1 MRGLK
6 SICISVLL
14 LLAPA
19 LYSQQTLYD
28 FGFKI
33 FFNKEAVSYIRFLDS
48 AIREEANTI
57 SSVVFSLVDPV
68 DLSAHTDDYY
78 VDYRIN
84 PGESVSM
91 IFVNGKATVDNYTD
105 AASMLVSGENHL
117 NYNVTVNEEPKISFE
132 GKDRNSSE
140 IGIGSRTITLA
151 NNENDSGSLSPEF
164 PLKVE
169 MEVNAPSTDT
179 GTPGFV
185 SGQYTGYV
193 ILTITSDGN

>member
-6 SICISVLL
+6 SIFISVLL

-28 FGFKI
+28 FSFNI

-48 AIREEANTI
+48 DNREKANTI
-57 SSVVFSLVDPV
+57 SSVVFSLVNPKN
-68 DLSAHTDDYY
+68 LSAHTDDYY

-105 AASMLVSGENHL
+105 AGSMLVSGENHL
-117 NYNVTVNEEPKISFE
+117 NYDVTVGENQGISFE
-132 GKDRNSSE
+132 GKDRNRSDLT
-140 IGIGSRTITLA
+140 IGSRTIMLA
-151 NNENDSGSLSPEF
+151 ENNNDSGSLSPKS
-164 PLKVE
+164 PLKVS
-169 MEVNAPSTDT
+169 MVVNAPITDT
-179 GTPGFV
+179 ETPGFV

-193 ILTITSDGN
+193 ILTITRR

>member
-6 SICISVLL
+6 SIFISVLL

-28 FGFKI
+28 FSFNI

-48 AIREEANTI
+48 ATREEANTI
-57 SSVVFSLVDPV
+57 SSVVFSLVNPKN
-68 DLSAHTDDYY
+68 LSAHTDDYY

-105 AASMLVSGENHL
+105 AGSMLVSGENHL
-117 NYNVTVNEEPKISFE
+117 NYDVTVGENQGISFE
-132 GKDRNSSE
+132 GKDRNRSDLT
-140 IGIGSRTITLA
+140 IGSRTIMLA
-151 NNENDSGSLSPEF
+151 ENNNDSGSLSPKS
-164 PLKVE
+164 PLKVS
-169 MEVNAPSTDT
+169 MVVNAPSTDT
-179 GTPGFV
+179 ETPGFV

-193 ILTITSDGN
+193 ILTITRR